1 MTYIISLLLQ
11 EHTVISS
18 DSDTMVLTCIH
29 AVDSYWEF
37 KKSIVLG
44 CVTVYELWHD

>member
-11 EHTVISS
+11 QHTVISS

-29 AVDSYWEF
+29 AIDSY
-37 KKSIVLG
+37 
-44 CVTVYELWHD
+44 